1 MKYYVN
7 DTTAN
12 LIVADGLKI
21 QTYDLKDTGRIRNIA
36 NFLNFSQS
44 WVTVENEKYFEYLR
58 EITEQQGIAVL
69 ALIKRNK

>member
-7 DTTAN
+7 DNNVN

-21 QTYDLKDTGRIRNIA
+21 QIYDLKDTGRIRNEA
-36 NFLNFSQS
+36 NFLNLSQS

-69 ALIKRNK
+69 TLIKRNR

>member
-21 QTYDLKDTGRIRNIA
+21 QIYDLKDTGRIRNMA

-44 WVTVENEKYFEYLR
+44 WENIESEKYFEHLR

-69 ALIKRNK
+69 ALIKRNR